1 MEKKFKFSD
10 NPTMARIIYA
20 AVIAILCISAIVIGI
35 VAAASKSKEP
45 TQPEDNPSTDIG
57 EGGTNNEG
65 GSIEDEQPPK
75 DETPKPEDTNPVEP
89 KPLVFV
95 SPVVGNVSKHHDLTT
110 PVFSLT
116 LGAWKVH
123 SGLDIATDEG
133 AAVYAA
139 EAGTVSKIYTD
150 PMMGY
155 TVEIT
160 HRDNIKTRY
169 SCLSNSDAGMIAV
182 GDLVESGQRIGTVGD
197 TSVIELAD
205 EPHLH
210 FGLLVADVAVDPLE
224 YISEES
230 KKASLG
236 IEV

>member
-1 MEKKFKFSD
+1 MEKKIKFSD
-10 NPTMARIIYA
+10 NPTITRIIYA
-20 AVIAILCISAIVIGI
+20 AVIAILCVSAIVIGI

-45 TQPEDNPSTDIG
+45 TPPDDNPSTNIGDGSSNG
-57 EGGTNNEG
+57 EGDNNNE
-65 GSIEDEQPPK
+65 EEPPK
-75 DETPKPEDTNPVEP
+75 EESPKPEAP
-89 KPLVFV
+89 KPLAFI
-95 SPVVGNVSKHHDLTT
+95 SPAVGTVTKEHDLSA

-123 SGLDIATDEG
+123 SGIDIATEEG

-139 EAGTVSKIYTD
+139 EDGTVSRIYND

-169 SCLSNSDAGMIAV
+169 SGLAAGDAGLIAV
-182 GDLVESGQRIGTVGD
+182 GDVVECGQRIGTVGD

-205 EPHLH
+205 ETHLH
-210 FGLLVADVAVDPLE
+210 FDLLLNDAAQNPLD
-224 YISEES
+224 YITEES

-236 IEV
+236 IEA